1 MLNSATA
8 PFPWS
13 GESERLLIQDALNDS
28 DAFAPLYECYR
39 DTVYRYLLSRTGTP
53 EEAED
58 LLQQVFLRAMDA
70 LSQYQPSKRPF
81 VAWLLGIARNLSID
95 AHRRLRT
102 TVPWDGVPEVFRTG
116 DSGLEAEVLHREDL
130 SRLDVLFAA
139 LPADKRELLV
149 LRFAAGLT
157 IREIAVVIGKSEAAT
172 KKQISRT
179 LETLKEHYHDNA
191 R

>member
-1 MLNSATA
+1 MLNSAAA

-13 GESERLLIQDALNDS
+13 GESERLLIQEARTDS
-28 DAFAPLYECYR
+28 DAFARLYERYR
-39 DTVYRYLLSRTGTP
+39 DTVYRYLLSRTGTA

-70 LSQYQPSKRPF
+70 LSQYQPNKRPF

-95 AHRRLRT
+95 SHRRRRS
-102 TVPWDGVPEVFRTG
+102 TVPWDGVPEVFCTG
-116 DSGLEAEVLHREDL
+116 DSGLEAEVLRREEL
-130 SRLDVLFAA
+130 SRLGVLFAA

-157 IREIAVVIGKSEAAT
+157 VREIAVVIGKSEAAT